1 MTRKDIELFKNKFK
15 VGDIVVVPKEL
26 AELTHEEKGSQIA
39 EVVGL
44 YRNFFNV
51 KYLDL
56 PYQQSIQY
64 KDGGHVRKLMGNEVT
79 FRKEMVG

>member
-1 MTRKDIELFKNKFK
+1 MTRIDIEKLRNKFK
-15 VGDIVVVPKEL
+15 VGDVIIIPKEL
-26 AELTHEEKGSQIA
+26 AELTHEEYGSQIA

-56 PYQQSIQY
+56 PFEQSIQY
-64 KDGGHVRKLMGNEVT
+64 KDGNKI
-79 FRKEMVG
+79 VGFSGKYHTA

>member
-1 MTRKDIELFKNKFK
+1 MTRTDIEIFKNKFK
-15 VGDIVVVPKEL
+15 VGDMVIIPGRL
-26 AELTHEEKGSQIA
+26 AELTHFEEKGIQIA

-56 PYQQSIQY
+56 PFQQSIQY
-64 KDGGHVRKLMGNEVT
+64 KDGGHVKKVTMGNKAV
-79 FRKEMVG
+79 